1 MLFSASAA
9 SQEKLNADPR
19 EPHLP
24 GPGLGAR
31 PVVRPLVAVTLALM
45 AGMAAPAW
53 GLRLPEPWLLAGA
66 LALWA
71 ALALLWWQRRPARFL
86 PLIFFALL
94 GVAFTQQA
102 RQPDFP
108 PGHLA
113 KLPQHQN
120 LTIFGHLN
128 RPGKLGGERVQ
139 LFMEAFAWR
148 SPWGWRRASGNLL
161 VLAPVPE
168 PPPVGTG
175 LVVRGRLVPP
185 RMLQNPGT
193 FNRPRY
199 LAADGLFREVRL
211 ADPERLIFLP
221 SPEDYPWAERLRGGI
236 RERLKVLDPAERAIY
251 LAMLLGDQGEVTPLM
266 RQNFARTG
274 TSHLLVIN
282 GLHLGMVALVTYFL
296 SFWLLRRFP
305 RLLLRVNAVKIATL
319 LAAIPVVFYAWVAG
333 GSPSTQRA
341 EVMVL
346 AYLLLVFLGRPGE
359 VWSALALAALIIL
372 SLAPLRLFSISFQLS
387 FAAVAFLIYLVPR
400 LVRHPEELRQTPD
413 HPDPG
418 GRRPL
423 SLFRI
428 KEWFM
433 VSVVATLATAPLV
446 ALYFQVVSLLGILV
460 NLVAIPLVLL
470 LALPLGEAAVI
481 SQALS
486 LTPVAQALLFVGKI
500 PLWLGYQAVQ
510 WGARVPGSAITV
522 PTPTWL
528 MIGAYYAVLILVFYP
543 RRTFLTWAGAILS
556 GVVLA
561 GAIALPLATAPKAL
575 EVTCLDAYGGLEG
588 VVVTP
593 ENRRLVVTA
602 APPPRWGRTGPGW
615 GPLPGYLHWRQFRRL
630 DLAIAL
636 NLNEANAGELLTL
649 ARQFSVGS
657 YWYGGRGRAGPG
669 YWDLANYL
677 GDRGATPQSL
687 DRGGPPGALG
697 SVDLKYVKLA
707 ADAAPA
713 LEVAYQ
719 GQRVLLVPPVGRLAA
734 DDLPAAAGPLAALVI
749 PGALAGPRDRQ
760 AIMDRLNPGRVVVYG
775 DPGRSAAARSPWP
788 VPCQFTRE
796 GAVSL
801 HLAASGVSARQW
813 RPEE

>member
-1 MLFSASAA
+1 MLFSAPAA
-9 SQEKLNADPR
+9 SREKLNADPR
-19 EPHLP
+19 EPLLS
-24 GPGLGAR
+24 GPGLEAR
-31 PVVRPLVAVTLALM
+31 PVVRPLVPVTLALM

-53 GLRLPEPWLLAGA
+53 GLHLPEPWLLAGA
-66 LALWA
+66 LALWTG
-71 ALALLWWQRRPARFL
+71 LALLWWQRLPARFL

-94 GVAFTQQA
+94 GVAFYQQA

-108 PGHLA
+108 PGHLT
-113 KLPQHQN
+113 KLPQHQD

-139 LFMEAFAWR
+139 IFMETFAWR
-148 SPWGWRRASGNLL
+148 SPWGWRPASGNLL

-175 LVVRGRLVPP
+175 LVVRGRLAPP

-211 ADPERLIFLP
+211 GDPERLIFLP
-221 SPEDYPWAERLRGGI
+221 SREDYPWAERLRGGI
-236 RERLKVLDPAERAIY
+236 REQLQVLDPAERAIY
-251 LAMLLGDQGEVTPLM
+251 LAMLLGDQGEVTPSM

-319 LAAIPVVFYAWVAG
+319 VAAVPVVFYAWVAG

-346 AYLLLVFLGRPGE
+346 AYLFLVFLGRPGE

-387 FAAVAFLIYLVPR
+387 FVAVAFLIYLVPR
-400 LVRHPEELRQTPD
+400 LVAWTDWPRPD
-413 HPDPG
+413 HTSPG
-418 GRRPL
+418 AASRFRY
-423 SLFRI
+423 RI
-428 KEWFM
+428 KEWFV
-433 VSVVATLATAPLV
+433 VSVVACLATAPLA

-486 LTPVAQALLFVGKI
+486 LTPVAQALLFAGKF

-510 WGARVPGSAITV
+510 WGARVPGSAIIT

-528 MIGAYYAVLILVFYP
+528 IIGAYYAVLILVFYP
-543 RRTFLTWAGAILS
+543 RRTFLTWAGAGLS
-556 GVVLA
+556 GLVLA
-561 GAIALPLATAPKAL
+561 GAIALPLATAPSAL

-593 ENRRLVVTA
+593 ENRRLVVSG

-636 NLNEANAGELLTL
+636 DVNEANAGELLTL
-649 ARQFSVGS
+649 ARQFAVGS
-657 YWYGGRGRAGPG
+657 FWFGGPGPGGPG

-677 GDRGATPQSL
+677 GDRGATPRSL
-687 DRGGPPGALG
+687 DRGGPPGVLG

-719 GQRVLLVPPVGRLAA
+719 GQRVLLVPPVGVAA
-734 DDLPAAAGPLAALVI
+734 DGLPAAAGGLAALVI
-749 PGALAGPRDRQ
+749 PGALAGPRDRK
-760 AIMDRLNPGRVVVYG
+760 AIMDRLNPRRVVVYG
-775 DPGRSAAARSPWP
+775 DPGRSGNSRSPWP

-801 HLAASGVSARQW
+801 HLAASGVRARQR

>member
-1 MLFSASAA
+1 
-9 SQEKLNADPR
+9 
-19 EPHLP
+19 
-24 GPGLGAR
+24 
-31 PVVRPLVAVTLALM
+31 
-45 AGMAAPAW
+45 
-53 GLRLPEPWLLAGA
+53 
-66 LALWA
+66 
-71 ALALLWWQRRPARFL
+71 
-86 PLIFFALL
+86 
-94 GVAFTQQA
+94 
-102 RQPDFP
+102 
-108 PGHLA
+108 
-113 KLPQHQN
+113 
-120 LTIFGHLN
+120 
-128 RPGKLGGERVQ
+128 
-139 LFMEAFAWR
+139 
-148 SPWGWRRASGNLL
+148 
-161 VLAPVPE
+161 
-168 PPPVGTG
+168 
-175 LVVRGRLVPP
+175 
-185 RMLQNPGT
+185 LQNPGT
-193 FNRPRY
+193 FNRPRF

-211 ADPERLIFLP
+211 SDPQRLIFLA
-221 SPEDYPWAERLRGGI
+221 ETQDYPWAERLRGGI
-236 RERLKVLDPAERAIY
+236 RGLLKDMDPAGRAIY

-266 RQNFARTG
+266 RQNLARTG

-296 SFWLLRRFP
+296 SFWLLRCFP

-359 VWSALALAALIIL
+359 AWSALALAALIIL
-372 SLAPLRLFSISFQLS
+372 SLSPLRLFSISFQLS

-400 LVRHPEELRQTPD
+400 LVRHPEDSKLD
-413 HPDPG
+413 HPIP
-418 GRRPL
+418 RAATRLLYP
-423 SLFRI
+423 I

-433 VSVVATLATAPLV
+433 VSAVAALATAPLV

-510 WGARVPGSAITV
+510 WGARVPGSAIIT

-528 MIGAYYAVLILVFYP
+528 MIGAYYTVLILVFYP

-556 GVVLA
+556 GVVLV
-561 GAIALPLATAPKAL
+561 GAIALPLAMAPKAL

-615 GPLPGYLHWRQFRRL
+615 GPLPGYLHWRQFRSL

-657 YWYGGRGRAGPG
+657 YWYGERGRAGAG

-687 DRGGPPGALG
+687 DRGGPPGVLV
-697 SVDLKYVKLA
+697 SVDLKYVKLG

-719 GQRVLLVPPVGRLAA
+719 GQRVLLVPPVGELAA
-734 DDLPAAAGPLAALVI
+734 DDLPAGAGPLAALVI
-749 PGALAGPRDRQ
+749 PGALAGPRDRK
-760 AIMDRLNPGRVVVYG
+760 AILDRLNPGRVVVYG
-775 DPGRSAAARSPWP
+775 DPERSGATRSPWP

-796 GAVSL
+796 GEVSL
-801 HLAASGVSARQW
+801 HLAASGVSARQR

>member
-1 MLFSASAA
+1 M
-9 SQEKLNADPR
+9 
-19 EPHLP
+19 
-24 GPGLGAR
+24 
-31 PVVRPLVAVTLALM
+31 
-45 AGMAAPAW
+45 
-53 GLRLPEPWLLAGA
+53 
-66 LALWA
+66 
-71 ALALLWWQRRPARFL
+71 
-86 PLIFFALL
+86 
-94 GVAFTQQA
+94 AFTQQA

-113 KLPQHQN
+113 QLPQHQN

-139 LFMEAFAWR
+139 LFMEVLAWR

-221 SPEDYPWAERLRGGI
+221 SPEASPWAERLRGGI
-236 RERLKVLDPAERAIY
+236 REQLKGLDPAERAIY
-251 LAMLLGDQGEVTPLM
+251 LAMLLGDQGEVTPMM

-296 SFWLLRRFP
+296 SFWLLRCFP

-387 FAAVAFLIYLVPR
+387 FAAVALLIYLVPR
-400 LVRHPEELRQTPD
+400 LASPPEKSE
-413 HPDPG
+413 PDPSITG
-418 GRRPL
+418 TPSNLFFAIQEWFKEAKSAHSIMEVVSRL
-423 SLFRI
+423 LFRI

-433 VSVVATLATAPLV
+433 VSVVACLATAPLV

-460 NLVAIPLVLL
+460 NLAAIPLVLL

-486 LTPVAQALLFVGKI
+486 LTPVAQALLFLGKI

-510 WGARVPGSAITV
+510 WGARVPGSAVTV
-522 PTPTWL
+522 PTPTWV
-528 MIGAYYAVLILVFYP
+528 MIVAYYAVLVLVFYP

-556 GVVLA
+556 GAVLA

-602 APPPRWGRTGPGW
+602 APAPRWGRTGPGW

-657 YWYGGRGRAGPG
+657 YWYRGRGRAGPG
-669 YWDLANYL
+669 SWDLANYL

-687 DRGGPPGALG
+687 DRGRPPG
-697 SVDLKYVKLA
+697 
-707 ADAAPA
+707 PW
-713 LEVAYQ
+713 
-719 GQRVLLVPPVGRLAA
+719 
-734 DDLPAAAGPLAALVI
+734 
-749 PGALAGPRDRQ
+749 GAW
-760 AIMDRLNPGRVVVYG
+760 I
-775 DPGRSAAARSPWP
+775 
-788 VPCQFTRE
+788 
-796 GAVSL
+796 
-801 HLAASGVSARQW
+801 
-813 RPEE
+813 